1 VLWTAECGWHLAVSR
16 LLDAAETDARTAAEY
31 PDTARRP
38 GLATEL
44 FADCGALVASG
55 SLATTLRSLL
65 KLTTGLA
72 EVGPDEYLRQAAEV
86 DLSRP
91 SSGTSHPETVLRSGG
106 VRHCVR
112 CSGVLASA
120 SVGLDVGC
128 STSPR

>member
-1 VLWTAECGWHLAVSR
+1 MLWTAEGGWHLAVSR

-31 PDTARRP
+31 LETPRRP

-44 FADCGALVASG
+44 FADCGALVACG
-55 SLATTLRSLL
+55 SLATLRSLL
-65 KLTTGLA
+65 KLTIGLA
-72 EVGPDEYLRQAAEV
+72 EVGPDEYVRQAAEV

-120 SVGLDVGC
+120 SVGLEVGG